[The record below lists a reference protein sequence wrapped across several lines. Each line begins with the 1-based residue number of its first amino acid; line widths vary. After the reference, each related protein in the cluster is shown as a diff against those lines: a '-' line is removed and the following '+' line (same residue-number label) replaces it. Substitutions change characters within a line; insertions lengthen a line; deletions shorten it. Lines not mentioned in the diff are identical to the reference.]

1 MRMKYFIWL
10 YFAVKQAEYEE
21 TILYFLELSRIKIH
35 MVALFVICLVFRKHK
50 CSNIITLIFSNA
62 L

>member
-10 YFAVKQAEYEE
+10 SFAVKQAEYEE
-21 TILYFLELSRIKIH
+21 TILCFLEQSQIKIH
-35 MVALFVICLVFRKHK
+35 MVALFVIRLVFWKHK